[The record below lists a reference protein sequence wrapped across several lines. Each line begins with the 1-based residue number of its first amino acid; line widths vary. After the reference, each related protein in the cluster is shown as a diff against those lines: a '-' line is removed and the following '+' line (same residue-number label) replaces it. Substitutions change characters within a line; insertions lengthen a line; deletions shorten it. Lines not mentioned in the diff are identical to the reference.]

1 VLLDWFIVEIL
12 DHPDGTREVWLV
24 LGKTLE
30 KAALLTQ
37 LQEPAD
43 RDAVTGQ
50 VVHLRSLLQAN
61 CAQLA
66 VRLRVFCH

>member
-1 VLLDWFIVEIL
+1 
-12 DHPDGTREVWLV
+12 LV

-50 VVHLRSLLQAN
+50 VVHLLSLLQAN